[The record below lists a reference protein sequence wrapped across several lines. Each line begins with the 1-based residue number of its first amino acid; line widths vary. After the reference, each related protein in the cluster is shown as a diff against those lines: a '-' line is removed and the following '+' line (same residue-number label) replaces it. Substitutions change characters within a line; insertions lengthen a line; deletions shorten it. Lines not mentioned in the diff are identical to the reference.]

1 MPKAWKS
8 IRTGIE
14 LFIPFRRQKA
24 HKTLWLVLLE
34 SEMDR
39 LAALETF
46 VRVVD
51 TGSFSAVARNQQIG
65 QPAVSK
71 AIVQLEEWLGVSL
84 LMRST
89 RSLVPT
95 EAGRIFYERAKRTIE
110 EAHEAV
116 LAARGSARG
125 LSGKLRVSTS
135 VCFGRLHVIP
145 NLASFLAE
153 HPDLDIEFVLDD
165 RHLDLVNEGIDVS
178 LRMGAMPDSNMT
190 ARRIAEGRR
199 IVVATPAYLQ
209 QHGTPTSPSDLVSH
223 QAVIYTPGGG
233 GEPWTSWT
241 FRKATAEVSVV
252 LRGRVKMTAAE
263 GLREAVKSNMGL
275 AVSSEWNFSP
285 DLRSGKVV
293 EVLQDWALPPTNLS
307 AVYPSG
313 RLASTRARAFVSF
326 VERYM
331 GAMNPVSPAH
341 EAASAESVA
350 EAAKQD
356 TQRGHRP
363 ASVEAGVMHRGARSS
378 ARVLDDYDS

>member
-1 MPKAWKS
+1 
-8 IRTGIE
+8 
-14 LFIPFRRQKA
+14 
-24 HKTLWLVLLE
+24 
-34 SEMDR
+34 MDR
-39 LAALETF
+39 LTALEMF

-51 TGSFSAVARNQQIG
+51 TGSFSAVARNQEIG

-71 AIVQLEEWLGVSL
+71 AVVQLEEWLGVSL

-95 EAGRIFYERAKRTIE
+95 EAGRIFYEHAKRTIE

-153 HPDLDIEFVLDD
+153 HPELDMEFVLDD

-209 QHGTPTSPSDLVSH
+209 RHGTPKSPGDLVSH
-223 QAVIYTPGGG
+223 QAVIYTPGGR

-252 LRGRVKMTAAE
+252 LQGRLKVTAGE
-263 GLREAVKSNMGL
+263 GIREAVFRDLGL
-275 AVSSEWNFSP
+275 AVASEWNFFP
-285 DLRSGKVV
+285 ELQSGQVV
-293 EVLQDWALPPTNLS
+293 EILQDWALPPTNLS
-307 AVYPSG
+307 AVYPAG
-313 RLASTRARAFVSF
+313 RLASTKARAFVSF

-331 GAMNPVSPAH
+331 GSLSSVAREPALALTQSVQ
-341 EAASAESVA
+341 EAAGRHTQQARQVA
-350 EAAKQD
+350 VVAD
-356 TQRGHRP
+356 R
-363 ASVEAGVMHRGARSS
+363 
-378 ARVLDDYDS
+378 

>member
-1 MPKAWKS
+1 
-8 IRTGIE
+8 
-14 LFIPFRRQKA
+14 
-24 HKTLWLVLLE
+24 
-34 SEMDR
+34 MDR
-39 LAALETF
+39 LSALEMF

-51 TGSFSAVARNQQIG
+51 TGSFSAVARNQDIG

-71 AIVQLEEWLGVSL
+71 AVVQLEEWLGVSL

-110 EAHEAV
+110 EAHQAV
-116 LAARGSARG
+116 LAARGSACG

-135 VCFGRLHVIP
+135 VCFGRLHVLP

-153 HPDLDIEFVLDD
+153 HPDLDMDFVLDD

-209 QHGTPTSPSDLVSH
+209 RHGTPKSPGDLVSH

-241 FRKATAEVSVV
+241 FRKATAEVSVI
-252 LRGRVKMTAAE
+252 LRGRLKVTAGE
-263 GLREAVKSNMGL
+263 GIREAVIRDLGF
-275 AVSSEWNFSP
+275 AVASEWNFSP
-285 DLRSGKVV
+285 ELQSGKVV
-293 EVLQDWALPPTNLS
+293 EILQDWALPPTNLS
-307 AVYPSG
+307 AVYPAG
-313 RLASTRARAFVSF
+313 RLASTKARAFVSF
-326 VERYM
+326 VEQYM
-331 GAMNPVSPAH
+331 NAMSPVSRKPELALTH
-341 EAASAESVA
+341 SAPEAPGRR
-350 EAAKQD
+350 
-356 TQRGHRP
+356 TQQVRQLAVVSDR
-363 ASVEAGVMHRGARSS
+363 
-378 ARVLDDYDS
+378 